1 MEKEDWKHIVDIVT
15 NAKLVVSSIQ
25 DVANK
30 LADYAKVV
38 TTSASS
44 GKSSCRRWYMESFI
58 LLLVRY

>member
-1 MEKEDWKHIVDIVT
+1 LEKEDWKHIVDIVT
-15 NAKLVVSSIQ
+15 NAKLVVTSIQ

-44 GKSSCRRWYMESFI
+44 GKSSCPR
-58 LLLVRY
+58 